1 LGCNKDQIIYP
12 GGIKMARITVEDCL
26 DHVDNRFELVMVGS
40 KRARQIATG
49 GRPALVPEE
58 NDKPT
63 VIALREIESG
73 LVTADILTEKPQDY
87 EIVDAA
93 EEPELDDDAA
103 VMAAI
108 EAALAPEGAAT
119 AEEAVEPD
127 LAAALEAAMA
137 AEAPASADAP
147 EAPAAPEEPAA

>member
-1 LGCNKDQIIYP
+1 
-12 GGIKMARITVEDCL
+12 MARITVEDCL

-63 VIALREIESG
+63 VIALREIEAG

-87 EIVDAA
+87 EIVDAS

-147 EAPAAPEEPAA
+147 EAPASPEEPAA